1 MAVITNPLKKQVIT
15 SLQTDFADSSNN
27 YYIGI
32 GRSEDWNDSDLA
44 RTAINAQWEERNFR
58 DGLQSVKKVVDQS
71 FVVPRFNWSS
81 GAVYSA
87 YDDKQVGY
95 PVQTYYVMNDENQVY
110 ICLQQSKDASGNAVV
125 STIQPSGNTT
135 GTPFTTADG
144 YIWKFL
150 YSISAGD
157 ASKFVAANFIPVKL
171 QGTTDSSSSAS
182 DIEQKAVQDAAVAGQ
197 IVGYAV
203 DSGGLGYTSPPDMV
217 VVGVGNDSA
226 KGSTLISGSS
236 VVAAEVLDSSGTLMF
251 GSGYSRATITVTP
264 SDGTTPSKPA
274 VIRPIFATPGGMGAD
289 PRNDLRSNGIMF
301 TVKPDGTEND
311 DFIVGNDFR
320 QVGLIKNIKDSAGST
335 NFAESTG
342 IALKKLKFSAVT
354 TGFTPDN
361 TILGGTSGAK
371 ALIDKVDS
379 SNVFFHQTDVTGFT
393 SFDSGESVTETD
405 GSGAGTLSNT
415 TPLTNPEVVT
425 TTGDILYIDNR
436 AAVTRASDQ
445 TEDIKIVIQI

>member
-1 MAVITNPLKKQVIT
+1 MAVITNPLKKQVIQ
-15 SLQTDFADSSNN
+15 SLLTDFADSSNS

-32 GRSEDWNDSDLA
+32 GRSEDWNDSDTA
-44 RTAINAQWEERNFR
+44 RTAINAQWEERGFR
-58 DGLQSVKKVVDQS
+58 NGLQSVKKVIDS
-71 FVVPRFNWSS
+71 TFVVPRYNWSS

-135 GTPFTTADG
+135 GAPFSTADG

-157 ASKFVAANFIPVKL
+157 ASKYVAANFLPIKL

-182 DIEQKAVQDAAVAGQ
+182 DIEQKSVQDAAVVGQ

-203 DSGGLGYTSPPDMV
+203 DSGGLGYTSNPTLT
-217 VVGVGNDSA
+217 VVGNGTNAKASA
-226 KGSTLISGSS
+226 SISGSS
-236 VVAAEVLDSSGTLMF
+236 VVTVEVLDSSGTLMF
-251 GSGYSRATITVTP
+251 GSGYNNATVTV
-264 SDGTTPSKPA
+264 SGGGTPTKPA

-289 PRNDLRSNGIMF
+289 PRNDLRANGVMF

-335 NFAESTG
+335 NFTASTG
-342 IALKKLKFSAVT
+342 IALKKLNFSAVT
-354 TGFTPDN
+354 TDFTADN
-361 TILGGTSGAK
+361 TILGSTSGAK
-371 ALIDKVDS
+371 ALVDKVDS
-379 SNVFFHQTDVTGFT
+379 SNVFYHQTDATGFV

-415 TPLTNPEVVT
+415 PLTNPEVVT
-425 TTGDILYIDNR
+425 TTGDVLYIDNR

>member
-1 MAVITNPLKKQVIT
+1 MATITNPLKKQVID
-15 SLQTDFADSSNN
+15 SLLTDFNDSDKN
-27 YYIGI
+27 YFIGI
-32 GRSEDWNDSDLA
+32 GRSEDWNDSDTA
-44 RTAINAQWEERNFR
+44 RTVINARWEERGFR
-58 DGLQSVKKVVDQS
+58 NGLQSVKKVIDS
-71 FVVPRFNWSS
+71 TFVVPRYNWSS
-81 GAVYSA
+81 GAIYSA

-95 PVQTYYVMNDENQVY
+95 PTQTYYVMNDENQVY
-110 ICLQQSKDASGNAVV
+110 MCLQQSKDATGAAVV

-135 GTPFTTADG
+135 GTPFSTADG

-157 ASKFVAANFIPVKL
+157 ASKYIAANFLPIKL

-182 DIEQKAVQDAAVAGQ
+182 DVEQKAVQDAAIVGQ
-197 IVGYAV
+197 ITGYQI
-203 DSGGLGYTSPPDMV
+203 DSAGAGYTSNPTLT
-217 VVGVGNDSA
+217 VVGNGTNAKASA
-226 KGSTLISGSS
+226 TISGSA
-236 VVAAEVLDSSGTLMF
+236 VVKVEVLDSSGTLMF
-251 GSGYSRATITVTP
+251 GSGYNNATVTV
-264 SDGTTPSKPA
+264 SGGGTPTKPA
-274 VIRPIFATPGGMGAD
+274 LIRPVFATVGGLGAD
-289 PRNDLRSNGIMF
+289 PRDDLRSNGIMF

-335 NFAESTG
+335 NFTESTG

>member
-1 MAVITNPLKKQVIT
+1 MAVITNPLKKQVIQ
-15 SLQTDFADSSNN
+15 SLLTDFADSSNN

-32 GRSEDWNDSDLA
+32 GRSEDWNDSDTA
-44 RTAINAQWEERNFR
+44 RTAINAQWEERGFR
-58 DGLQSVKKVVDQS
+58 NGLQSVKKIIDS
-71 FVVPRFNWSS
+71 TFVVPRYNWSS

-125 STIQPSGNTT
+125 STIQPSGGTT
-135 GTPFTTADG
+135 GTPFSTADG

-157 ASKFVAANFIPVKL
+157 ASKYVAANFLPIKL

-182 DIEQKAVQDAAVAGQ
+182 DIEQKSVQDAAVVGQ

-203 DSGGLGYTSPPDMV
+203 DSGGLGYTSNPTLT
-217 VVGVGNDSA
+217 VVGNGTNAKASA
-226 KGSTLISGSS
+226 SISGSS
-236 VVAAEVLDSSGTLMF
+236 VVTVEVLDSSGTLMF
-251 GSGYSRATITVTP
+251 GSGYNNATVTV
-264 SDGTTPSKPA
+264 SGGGTPTKPA

-289 PRNDLRSNGIMF
+289 PRNDLRANGVMF

-335 NFAESTG
+335 NFTASTG
-342 IALKKLKFSAVT
+342 IALKKLNFSAVT
-354 TGFTPDN
+354 TDFTADN
-361 TILGGTSGAK
+361 TILGSTSGAK
-371 ALIDKVDS
+371 ALVDKVDS
-379 SNVFFHQTDVTGFT
+379 SNVFYHQTDATGFV

-415 TPLTNPEVVT
+415 PLTNPEVVT
-425 TTGDILYIDNR
+425 TTGDVLYIDNR

>member
-1 MAVITNPLKKQVIT
+1 MAVITNPLKKQVIQ
-15 SLQTDFADSSNN
+15 SLLTDFADSSNN

-32 GRSEDWNDSDLA
+32 GRSEDWNDSDTA
-44 RTAINAQWEERNFR
+44 RTAINAQWEERGFR
-58 DGLQSVKKVVDQS
+58 NGLQSVKKVIDS
-71 FVVPRFNWSS
+71 TFVVPRYNWSS

-95 PVQTYYVMNDENQVY
+95 PTQTYYVMNDENQVY

-125 STIQPSGNTT
+125 STIQPSGGTT
-135 GTPFTTADG
+135 GTPFSTADG

-157 ASKFVAANFIPVKL
+157 ASKYVAANFLPIKL

-182 DIEQKAVQDAAVAGQ
+182 DIEQKSVQDAAVVGQ

-203 DSGGLGYTSPPDMV
+203 DSGGLGYTSNPTLT
-217 VVGVGNDSA
+217 VVGNGTNAKASA
-226 KGSTLISGSS
+226 SISGSS
-236 VVAAEVLDSSGTLMF
+236 VVTVEVLDSSGTLMF
-251 GSGYSRATITVTP
+251 GSGYNNATVTV
-264 SDGTTPSKPA
+264 SGGGTPTKPA

-289 PRNDLRSNGIMF
+289 PRNDLRSNGVMF

-335 NFAESTG
+335 NFTASTG
-342 IALKKLKFSAVT
+342 IALKKLNFSAVT
-354 TGFTPDN
+354 TDFTADN
-361 TILGGTSGAK
+361 TILGSTSGAK
-371 ALIDKVDS
+371 ALVDKVDS
-379 SNVFFHQTDVTGFT
+379 SNVFYHQTDATGFV

-415 TPLTNPEVVT
+415 PLTNPEVVT
-425 TTGDILYIDNR
+425 TTGDVLYIDNR

>member
-1 MAVITNPLKKQVIT
+1 MAVITNPLKKQVIQ
-15 SLQTDFADSSNN
+15 SLLTDFADSSNN

-32 GRSEDWNDSDLA
+32 GRSEDWNDSDTA
-44 RTAINAQWEERNFR
+44 RTAINAQWEERGFR
-58 DGLQSVKKVVDQS
+58 NGLQSVKKVIDS
-71 FVVPRFNWSS
+71 TFVVPRYNWSS

-125 STIQPSGNTT
+125 STIQPSGGTT
-135 GTPFTTADG
+135 GTPFSTADG

-157 ASKFVAANFIPVKL
+157 ASKYVAANFLPIKL

-182 DIEQKAVQDAAVAGQ
+182 DIEQKSVQDAAVVGQ

-203 DSGGLGYTSPPDMV
+203 DSGGLGYTSNPTLT
-217 VVGVGNDSA
+217 VVGNGTNAKASA
-226 KGSTLISGSS
+226 SISGSS
-236 VVAAEVLDSSGTLMF
+236 VVTVEVLDSSGTLMF
-251 GSGYSRATITVTP
+251 GSGYNNATVTV
-264 SDGTTPSKPA
+264 SGGGTPTKPA

-289 PRNDLRSNGIMF
+289 PRNDLRSNGVMF

-335 NFAESTG
+335 NFTASTG
-342 IALKKLKFSAVT
+342 IALKKLNFSAVT
-354 TGFTPDN
+354 TDFTADN
-361 TILGGTSGAK
+361 TILGSTSGAK
-371 ALIDKVDS
+371 ALVDKVDS
-379 SNVFFHQTDVTGFT
+379 SNVFYHQTDATGFV

-405 GSGAGTLSNT
+405 GSGAGTLSN

>member
-1 MAVITNPLKKQVIT
+1 MAVITNPLKKQVIQ
-15 SLQTDFADSSNN
+15 SLLTDFADSSNN

-32 GRSEDWNDSDLA
+32 GRSEDWNDSDTA
-44 RTAINAQWEERNFR
+44 RTAINAQWEERGFR
-58 DGLQSVKKVVDQS
+58 NGLQSVKKVIDS
-71 FVVPRFNWSS
+71 TFVVPRYNWSS

-125 STIQPSGNTT
+125 STIQPSGGTT
-135 GTPFTTADG
+135 GTPFSTADG

-157 ASKFVAANFIPVKL
+157 ASKYVAANFLPIKL

-182 DIEQKAVQDAAVAGQ
+182 DIEQKSVQDAAVVGQ

-203 DSGGLGYTSPPDMV
+203 DSGGLGYTSNPTLT
-217 VVGVGNDSA
+217 VVGNGTNAKASA
-226 KGSTLISGSS
+226 SISGSS
-236 VVAAEVLDSSGTLMF
+236 VVTVEVLDSSGTLMF
-251 GSGYSRATITVTP
+251 GSGYNNATVTV
-264 SDGTTPSKPA
+264 SGGGTPTKPA

-289 PRNDLRSNGIMF
+289 PRNDLRANGVMF

-335 NFAESTG
+335 DFTASTG
-342 IALKKLKFSAVT
+342 IALKKLVFSAVT
-354 TGFTPDN
+354 TAFTADA
-361 TILGGTSGAK
+361 TIVGGTSGAR
-371 ALIDKVDS
+371 ALVDKVDS
-379 SNVFFHQTDVTGFT
+379 SNVWYHQTDATGF
-393 SFDSGESVTETD
+393 SNFDSGESVSEAD
-405 GSGAGTLSNT
+405 GSGAGTLDAT
-415 TPLTNPEVVT
+415 YAPYVTPEVTT
-425 TTGDILYIDNR
+425 TTGDVLYIDNR

>member
-1 MAVITNPLKKQVIT
+1 MAVITNPLKKQVIQ
-15 SLQTDFADSSNN
+15 SLLTDFADSSNN

-32 GRSEDWNDSDLA
+32 GRSEDWNDSDTA
-44 RTAINAQWEERNFR
+44 RTAINAQWEERGFR
-58 DGLQSVKKVVDQS
+58 NGLQSVKKVIDS
-71 FVVPRFNWSS
+71 TFVVPRYNWSS

-125 STIQPSGNTT
+125 STIQPSGGTT
-135 GTPFTTADG
+135 GTPFSTADG

-157 ASKFVAANFIPVKL
+157 ASKYVAANFLPIKL

-182 DIEQKAVQDAAVAGQ
+182 DIEQKSVQDAAVVGQ

-203 DSGGLGYTSPPDMV
+203 DSGGLGYTSNPTLT
-217 VVGVGNDSA
+217 VVGNGTNAKASA
-226 KGSTLISGSS
+226 SISGSS
-236 VVAAEVLDSSGTLMF
+236 VVTVEVLDSSGTLMF
-251 GSGYSRATITVTP
+251 GSGYNNATVTV
-264 SDGTTPSKPA
+264 SGGGTPTKPA

-289 PRNDLRSNGIMF
+289 PRNDLRSNGVMF

-335 NFAESTG
+335 NFTASTG
-342 IALKKLKFSAVT
+342 IALKKLNFSAVT
-354 TGFTPDN
+354 TDFTADN
-361 TILGGTSGAK
+361 TILGSTSGAK
-371 ALIDKVDS
+371 ALVDKVDS
-379 SNVFFHQTDVTGFT
+379 SNVFYHQTDATGFV

-415 TPLTNPEVVT
+415 PLTNPEVVT
-425 TTGDILYIDNR
+425 TTGDVLYIDNR